1 MTGGVLRRGFAS
13 TFLAAFLFTC
23 TGCSALM
30 KWGYV
35 TPSEGK
41 KWAKSDNI
49 ISRNRPPAFAYKCE
63 AITIEALP
71 EIIYDYTYSV
81 GPLFLPIFPIFNA
94 GGDDKLHEEF
104 SLLMRLYPK
113 EMAKTKVVSSKNI
126 SFNIRTNADTF
137 KPVDVMAYEN
147 SSKYLFVKAKFR
159 FDLNNTSSF
168 TLNVDSLLDGC
179 TIAPLQFQKIYKTTW
194 EAFP

>member
-1 MTGGVLRRGFAS
+1 MTGGVLRRGFVA
-13 TFLAAFLFTC
+13 TLLAAFLFTC

-35 TPSEGK
+35 TPREGE

-49 ISRNRPPAFAYKCE
+49 ISRNRPPAFAYQCE

-94 GGDDKLHEEF
+94 GGNDKVHDEF
-104 SLLMRLYPK
+104 SIWLWLYPK
-113 EMAKTKVVSSKNI
+113 EVVNTKVVSSKNI
-126 SFNIRTNADTF
+126 SFNIRTNTDTF
-137 KPVDVMAYEN
+137 KPIDVMAYEN

-159 FDLNNTSSF
+159 FDLNNISSF